1 MRITYRQIEE
11 ELTHARNVHRG
22 KPEMPDDRITTGV
35 FAALAE
41 EVCVAAAGTPVE
53 SIALRFREEV
63 DKLYSSIKQR
73 VTEGAKL

>member
-11 ELTHARNVHRG
+11 ELTHARNVHYAR
-22 KPEMPDDRITTGV
+22 PDMPDDRIVAGV

-53 SIALRFREEV
+53 PIALRFREEV
-63 DKLYSSIKQR
+63 DQLYSSIKQR
-73 VTEGAKL
+73 VAEGAKL